1 NGLLHAVARGA
12 SGRGSRAHRGS
23 GGRTHEPSSAAHTC
37 AVPTGSSHADRTSPP
52 PPPLPRHVLTKT
64 IAACTAPPPPPP
76 AYLCH
81 HRRRPSAG
89 RRGPTSATR
98 GPSAGAAAAAEDG
111 PSWPVLPGGADP
123 GGGRATQ
130 PAAASRGDPPPARRR
145 WGSSARR
152 QRRRRGDGGAPNAA
166 AAAVERNVAG
176 PVGAAGPAGEAG
188 AAGAAAEAVESAA
201 RGAAA
206 SAPQTDATSI
216 PHSPRPALADN
227 GTEVDTEVDLSSPGQ
242 SSSSSS
248 SSDNITEASDH
259 SPKVITPKAKSA
271 SGRVERIPRARNP
284 FKPVTSETYGAYAI
298 LAFSLFLFAVG
309 LASNLTVICV
319 VCNNRYMKNV
329 SNSLLANMAFWDFLV
344 IFVCLPLTAVHEL
357 SKRWVLGDFTCK
369 LVPYLEVASL
379 GITTFT
385 LAALC
390 LDRFHAA
397 TNVRLHYEQ
406 TEGCISRGG
415 KLAVVWLGALVLSTP
430 ELLIHGLAG
439 RDGVNSNNNNNHHH
453 HHYQDHQ
460 NTQQQGVAVAGGA
473 PTGSSL
479 PYDRCEMRVPHEL
492 PDFLYML
499 SATYRAARPWW
510 FFGCYFCLPI
520 AFTVTCSVLTARRMK
535 GAGAAAHNKPPPGE
549 AGPATSLTRGS
560 TRQQLRLERQMNC
573 AVVALATAYACC
585 LVPEIV
591 CSMVWEYA
599 GVGGGESPALD
610 VLHTVA
616 QYLLFSK
623 SCLGPVLL
631 LGLCRELARAAR
643 ACCCCC
649 CPCPETGG
657 GEGSAEMPSSPAPPG
672 GGGGG
677 AVVALSPCVVT
688 AASDE
693 NENERPAG
701 EMELFTFSTV
711 QRELTTFSTA

>member
-1 NGLLHAVARGA
+1 LG
-12 SGRGSRAHRGS
+12 
-23 GGRTHEPSSAAHTC
+23 
-37 AVPTGSSHADRTSPP
+37 
-52 PPPLPRHVLTKT
+52 
-64 IAACTAPPPPPP
+64 
-76 AYLCH
+76 
-81 HRRRPSAG
+81 
-89 RRGPTSATR
+89 
-98 GPSAGAAAAAEDG
+98 
-111 PSWPVLPGGADP
+111 
-123 GGGRATQ
+123 
-130 PAAASRGDPPPARRR
+130 
-145 WGSSARR
+145 
-152 QRRRRGDGGAPNAA
+152 
-166 AAAVERNVAG
+166 
-176 PVGAAGPAGEAG
+176 
-188 AAGAAAEAVESAA
+188 
-201 RGAAA
+201 
-206 SAPQTDATSI
+206 
-216 PHSPRPALADN
+216 
-227 GTEVDTEVDLSSPGQ
+227 
-242 SSSSSS
+242 
-248 SSDNITEASDH
+248 
-259 SPKVITPKAKSA
+259 
-271 SGRVERIPRARNP
+271 
-284 FKPVTSETYGAYAI
+284 
-298 LAFSLFLFAVG
+298 FSLLLFAVG

-439 RDGVNSNNNNNHHH
+439 RDS
-453 HHYQDHQ
+453 
-460 NTQQQGVAVAGGA
+460 
-473 PTGSSL
+473 

-535 GAGAAAHNKPPPGE
+535 GAGYARIGYRVH
-549 AGPATSLTRGS
+549 RH
-560 TRQQLRLERQMNC
+560 RQLRLERQMNC

-599 GVGGGESPALD
+599 GVGGGQSPALD

-623 SCLGPVLL
+623 SCLSPVLL

-649 CPCPETGG
+649 
-657 GEGSAEMPSSPAPPG
+657 
-672 GGGGG
+672 
-677 AVVALSPCVVT
+677 
-688 AASDE
+688 
-693 NENERPAG
+693 
-701 EMELFTFSTV
+701 
-711 QRELTTFSTA
+711 

>member
-1 NGLLHAVARGA
+1 MMITTTTTTTMMMIWAVLGVAAGALAAFPTALGEGAAPLRDDARPPAHKESLLEAHALYGSDVDEDDVVVVGHGGGGGNDDDGGGVVRGREATRGEEA
-12 SGRGSRAHRGS
+12 STFDED
-23 GGRTHEPSSAAHTC
+23 GGRRGGGGGGGGTFRNLPS
-37 AVPTGSSHADRTSPP
+37 AVPPFVPARAFEVRRKRQAAGKTVNAENARSPTPPAAPPSPP
-52 PPPLPRHVLTKT
+52 PP
-64 IAACTAPPPPPP
+64 
-76 AYLCH
+76 
-81 HRRRPSAG
+81 S
-89 RRGPTSATR
+89 
-98 GPSAGAAAAAEDG
+98 AAAATTAAED
-111 PSWPVLPGGADP
+111 V
-123 GGGRATQ
+123 
-130 PAAASRGDPPPARRR
+130 
-145 WGSSARR
+145 
-152 QRRRRGDGGAPNAA
+152 NAQ
-166 AAAVERNVAG
+166 
-176 PVGAAGPAGEAG
+176 
-188 AAGAAAEAVESAA
+188 AE
-201 RGAAA
+201 
-206 SAPQTDATSI
+206 QTDATSI

-248 SSDNITEASDH
+248 SSSDNITEASDH
-259 SPKVITPKAKSA
+259 SPKVITPKSKSA

-439 RDGVNSNNNNNHHH
+439 KDGVNSNNNNNHHH
-453 HHYQDHQ
+453 HYQGHQ

-657 GEGSAEMPSSPAPPG
+657 GESSAEMPSSPAPPG

>member
-1 NGLLHAVARGA
+1 MMITTTTMMMIWAVLGVAAGTFIAFPTALGEGGAVRRYDARPPPHKESLIDPRTLYGSDVDEAVVVGHAGGNGDDD
-12 SGRGSRAHRGS
+12 
-23 GGRTHEPSSAAHTC
+23 GGR
-37 AVPTGSSHADRTSPP
+37 VVR
-52 PPPLPRHVLTKT
+52 
-64 IAACTAPPPPPP
+64 
-76 AYLCH
+76 
-81 HRRRPSAG
+81 G
-89 RRGPTSATR
+89 REATR
-98 GPSAGAAAAAEDG
+98 GEETSTFDEDGGRGGGGTFRNLPSAVPPFVPARAFEVRRKRQAAGKTVNAENARSPTPPEPAPPSPSPPSAAATTAAED
-111 PSWPVLPGGADP
+111 V
-123 GGGRATQ
+123 
-130 PAAASRGDPPPARRR
+130 
-145 WGSSARR
+145 
-152 QRRRRGDGGAPNAA
+152 NAK
-166 AAAVERNVAG
+166 
-176 PVGAAGPAGEAG
+176 
-188 AAGAAAEAVESAA
+188 AEQA
-201 RGAAA
+201 
-206 SAPQTDATSI
+206 DATSI

-248 SSDNITEASDH
+248 SDNITEASDH
-259 SPKVITPKAKSA
+259 SPKVITPKTKSA
-271 SGRVERIPRARNP
+271 SGRAERIPRARNP

-298 LAFSLFLFAVG
+298 LGFSLLLFAVG

-439 RDGVNSNNNNNHHH
+439 RDSVSNNNNH

-473 PTGSSL
+473 SNAAAGAGSTL

-535 GAGAAAHNKPPPGE
+535 GAGAAAHNKPSPGE

-599 GVGGGESPALD
+599 GVGGGQSPALD

-623 SCLGPVLL
+623 SCLSPVLL

-657 GEGSAEMPSSPAPPG
+657 GEGSAEAPSSPAPP
-672 GGGGG
+672 GGG
-677 AVVALSPCVVT
+677 AVVALSPCVATV
-688 AASDE
+688 ASDE